1 MENASK
7 ALLMAAGIL
16 IGVLVLSLLAYLL
29 VSFSQLYADIDRQ
42 NADQK
47 LAQFNTQYTTYLHR
61 EDLTI
66 YDVLTIVS
74 YARENN
80 NNYRDEN
87 GIVYVGSE
95 DKIISV
101 SLKRDINTKE
111 NVQEESQSFFD
122 DIIKDDQATIAEGNL
137 SLPLYTCKSITYNS
151 EGRVKSV
158 KIQKN

>member
-87 GIVYVGSE
+87 GAVYVGSE

-101 SLKRDINTKE
+101 SLNTKE